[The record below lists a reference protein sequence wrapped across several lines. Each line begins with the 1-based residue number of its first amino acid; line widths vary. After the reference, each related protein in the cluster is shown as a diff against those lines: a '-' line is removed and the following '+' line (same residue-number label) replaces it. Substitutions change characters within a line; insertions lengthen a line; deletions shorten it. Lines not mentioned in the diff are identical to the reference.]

1 MENILLLS
9 RLLRLNNESVRF
21 VQMFAHSNSLL
32 TLAAERTS
40 LYGYATFCQK
50 KCGSSGGS
58 VVKNPPADAGD
69 SGLIPNLGR
78 SSGEEDDNPLQY
90 SCLENPM
97 DRGAWQ
103 ATYSPW
109 VTKRHDSV
117 TE

>member
-21 VQMFAHSNSLL
+21 VQMFARSNSLL

-40 LYGYATFCQK
+40 LYGYATFCQR
-50 KCGSSGGS
+50 KCGSPGGS

-69 SGLIPNLGR
+69 SGLIPDPGR

-90 SCLENPM
+90 SCLGNPK
-97 DRGAWQ
+97 DKGICP
-103 ATYSPW
+103 YSLVGYNP
-109 VTKRHDSV
+109 
-117 TE
+117 